1 MVVGVTG
8 GYCSGKTLACSVFE
22 ASGFSSIDVDCI
34 GHEVLEE
41 MKDNVAREFGETVL
55 KEGRVDR
62 KALGTAVFRSPEKK
76 SKLEEIL
83 HPSMI
88 RIVEKRVRGGRDS
101 VINAALLIEM
111 RLHRLCDFVIA
122 LQTDEEVVVQRGM
135 KRDGISREE
144 VLLRIGSQIPIKEKL
159 QYVDKVIDNS
169 GTVSELLTRVRRTM
183 ESFIEKG

>member
-22 ASGFSSIDVDCI
+22 ASGFAGIDVDCI

-41 MKDNVAREFGETVL
+41 MKDRVAREFGETVL
-55 KEGRVDR
+55 KEGRIDR
-62 KALGTAVFRSPEKK
+62 KALGTVVFRSLGKK
-76 SKLEEIL
+76 RKLEEIL

-88 RIVEKRVRGGRDS
+88 RKVEKRVRGERDA

-122 LQTDEEVVVQRGM
+122 LQADEEVVVQRGT

-144 VLLRIGSQIPIKEKL
+144 VLLRIGSQIPLKEKL